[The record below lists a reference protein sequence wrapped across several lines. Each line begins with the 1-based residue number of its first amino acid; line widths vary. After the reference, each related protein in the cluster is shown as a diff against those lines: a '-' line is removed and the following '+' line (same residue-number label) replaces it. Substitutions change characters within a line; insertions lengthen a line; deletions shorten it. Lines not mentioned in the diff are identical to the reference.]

1 MYRLTIAILTILAAP
16 ATAQSLPDSATLF
29 DQFTTRCAAIRADP
43 EAAIAAAFGDPN
55 GSGGAVTSD
64 KALLTYQE
72 PLLTPGEMPDDI
84 GAILFYNRNQT
95 AGGRED
101 YCNLTVNALFA
112 DKTALNLTDLPD
124 VIGARAEAVL
134 GGPVT
139 KLGSPVLQQGQAAQM
154 YLFTTGDGFPA
165 SSALQVM
172 QADGFVTLS
181 LAIRTPN

>member
-16 ATAQSLPDSATLF
+16 ATAQSLPDSTTLF
-29 DQFTTRCAAIRADP
+29 DQFTTRCAAIRANP
-43 EAAIAAAFGDPN
+43 EAAIAAAFGDAN
-55 GSGGAVTSD
+55 GGGGAVTSD

-72 PLLTPGEMPDDI
+72 PLPMPDDI
-84 GAILFYNRNQT
+84 NAILFYNRNQT

-139 KLGSPVLQQGQAAQM
+139 KLGSPVLQRGQAAQM